1 VPFKRSSKI
10 YDPPALYEYAVQAL
24 GRRMRTVAELK
35 RLLRMKHV
43 EERVEGDKDAAI
55 EAVIRKLK
63 DQRYLND
70 MQFAAL
76 FSASRKDGAKHG
88 RGRIIN
94 DLKIKG
100 VHKDVIEKAVTS
112 TFEGVN
118 EEELAREYIAK
129 KRLKRPSSVNYKDA
143 KSRLQSQ
150 KETAKIFRALARAGF
165 RSAIIFKVLK
175 NWGAEDE
182 LLSALDDETSTT

>member
-1 VPFKRSSKI
+1 MPFKHSTKI

-35 RLLRMKHV
+35 RLLRMKN
-43 EERVEGDKDAAI
+43 VEGDNLVNKEAAI
-55 EAVIRKLK
+55 DAVIIKLK
-63 DQRYLND
+63 EQRYLND
-70 MQFAAL
+70 TQYATL

-94 DLKIKG
+94 DLRVKG

-112 TFEGVN
+112 AFEGVN

-129 KRLKRPSSVNYKDA
+129 KRLKRP
-143 KSRLQSQ
+143 
-150 KETAKIFRALARAGF
+150 
-165 RSAIIFKVLK
+165 
-175 NWGAEDE
+175 
-182 LLSALDDETSTT
+182 

>member
-1 VPFKRSSKI
+1 MPFKRSSKI

-35 RLLRMKHV
+35 RLLRMKN
-43 EERVEGDKDAAI
+43 VEGDKDAAI
-55 EAVIRKLK
+55 DAVIIKLK
-63 DQRYLND
+63 EQRYLND
-70 MQFAAL
+70 TQYAAL

-94 DLKIKG
+94 DLRVKG

-112 TFEGVN
+112 AFEGVN

-129 KRLKRPSSVNYKDA
+129 KRLKRPTKMEYKDA

-165 RSAIIFKVLK
+165 SSQTIFKVLK

-182 LLSALDDETSTT
+182 VLTALDEEPTT